1 MAKNPTTDQLLIAYR
16 QGEQAGRQGEQLK
29 IANQSRGANPHD
41 DMTGYGSD
49 WPGTMKDQQQL
60 NKLKDV
66 GKDPAE
72 LFEQLELPLGLVKQ
86 LQINPQQLLAN
97 LKMWPNLEGIGVT
110 IPEDDSEYGEA
121 SGPNKKELEE
131 KGWSNL
137 PQMMN
142 QNVAHSPSGTYD
154 ADGRPRD
161 KAPWDLIGP
170 DGMPM
175 QIDWLK
181 RDYMDNQHQEREQL
195 HNQKYHQVS
204 DASALTNYLKAIGQ
218 NQRTGS
224 MRDSNLKGQELIDA
238 LKIGVEKLKA

>member
-1 MAKNPTTDQLLIAYR
+1 MATLQDVKNAYTL
-16 QGEQAGRQGEQLK
+16 GKKESDQLK
-29 IANQSRGANPHD
+29 IAQDTRETSPNARRQFIPERYGVGGYEDNPFDDFGDYRGPAIQNPQ
-41 DMTGYGSD
+41 TG
-49 WPGTMKDQQQL
+49 
-60 NKLKDV
+60 
-66 GKDPAE
+66 
-72 LFEQLELPLGLVKQ
+72 LFEWATNQ
-86 LQINPQQLLAN
+86 LQINPQQLAN

-110 IPEDDSEYGEA
+110 IPKDDSEYGEA

-137 PQMMN
+137 PQMTN

-154 ADGRPRD
+154 EYGRPRD
-161 KAPWDLIGP
+161 KAPWKGVDPSGNPITIP
-170 DGMPM
+170 
-175 QIDWLK
+175 WLK
-181 RDYMDNQHQEREQL
+181 EYYQKQHPNRERL

-224 MRDSNLKGQELIDA
+224 MRDSNLKGQELIEA

>member
-1 MAKNPTTDQLLIAYR
+1 MATLQDVKNAYTL
-16 QGEQAGRQGEQLK
+16 GKEESDQLK
-29 IANQSRGANPHD
+29 IANNRFRNWNPH
-41 DMTGYGSD
+41 GSINED
-49 WPGTMKDQQQL
+49 GDAYRDYKAPPKAPG
-60 NKLKDV
+60 
-66 GKDPAE
+66 
-72 LFEQLELPLGLVKQ
+72 ELPNKYRGPVYGVEDDGQMFFDFVKQ
-86 LQINPQQLLAN
+86 LQINPQQLAN
-97 LKMWPNLEGIGVT
+97 LNMWPNLEGIGVT
-110 IPEDDSEYGEA
+110 IPKDDSEYGEA